1 MTALYFKSRKNF
13 QDKSTW
19 EKEELPEDYTDKEV
33 LDAAKLAGCEGV
45 VIIANFGKANQQVKL
60 FKWFV
65 A

>member
-19 EKEELPEDYTDKEV
+19 KKKELPKDYTDREV
-33 LDAAKLAGCEGV
+33 LDADKLASCEGV
-45 VIIANFGKANQQVKL
+45 AIIADFGKANHQVKL